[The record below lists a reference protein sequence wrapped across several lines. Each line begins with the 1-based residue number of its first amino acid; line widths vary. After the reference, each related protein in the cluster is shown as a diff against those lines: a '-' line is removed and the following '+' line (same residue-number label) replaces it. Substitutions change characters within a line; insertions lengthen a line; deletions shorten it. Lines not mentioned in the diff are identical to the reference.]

1 MKKLLILSVL
11 VSLYGCS
18 AGLSEDEVR
27 EFAISHIE
35 NQIGLEEAVPGYLAG
50 ISETAKI
57 WNNPFWRNTP
67 RTVNFDNLDGRVFY
81 EDSIKVTLHDVYL
94 LGNHAN
100 VMGTIEWFV
109 MGTNTFYRNFS
120 GIVTKN
126 DGQMQWERFVGVDNS
141 AGSAGFVWPSTELE
155 GGNRAFRDMRT
166 AMMNLEN
173 DRALAL
179 SDSLVDADPNWA
191 TAHLGQMHY
200 YWFERN
206 KDNFLAAKAMA
217 MSKLEGASRAE
228 QHLIKSYDLDRET
241 RLTELKSAMIH
252 APVDPMVR
260 VWYAF
265 NEPDK
270 ALARDVVQVAW
281 DRLPQNG
288 AVNNMMGYIYM
299 DLEEMDK
306 AQLHFE
312 LFMRANPDVTN
323 AYDSYGDFYAE
334 LGDNDKAKEMY
345 MMAYAKDPTWTGSK
359 EKAENLE

>member
-1 MKKLLILSVL
+1 
-11 VSLYGCS
+11 
-18 AGLSEDEVR
+18 
-27 EFAISHIE
+27 
-35 NQIGLEEAVPGYLAG
+35 
-50 ISETAKI
+50 
-57 WNNPFWRNTP
+57 
-67 RTVNFDNLDGRVFY
+67 
-81 EDSIKVTLHDVYL
+81 
-94 LGNHAN
+94 
-100 VMGTIEWFV
+100 
-109 MGTNTFYRNFS
+109 
-120 GIVTKN
+120 
-126 DGQMQWERFVGVDNS
+126 
-141 AGSAGFVWPSTELE
+141 
-155 GGNRAFRDMRT
+155 
-166 AMMNLEN
+166 MMNLEN

-200 YWFERN
+200 YWFERD
-206 KDNFLAAKAMA
+206 KDNLLAAKAMA

-241 RLTELKSAMIH
+241 RLAELKSAMIH